1 MSHEVSDTLIM
12 QKVNAHHREA
22 FRTRFPGQL
31 EHCLR
36 LTAERLQACLAKPA
50 DMVLADPTTWP
61 ATATTVRDLAEA
73 LDAMHRIA
81 QRLEHGS

>member
-31 EHCLR
+31 EHCQR
-36 LTAERLQACLAKPA
+36 LTAERLQACLAKHP
-50 DMVLADPTTWP
+50 DMVLGDPDTWP
-61 ATATTVRDLAEA
+61 ASAATVRDLAQA
-73 LDAMHRIA
+73 LDALHRIA

>member
-1 MSHEVSDTLIM
+1 MSHEVQDTLIM

-36 LTAERLQACLAKPA
+36 LTAERLQAVLVKTPEVRA
-50 DMVLADPTTWP
+50 DQPDTWP
-61 ATATTVRDLAEA
+61 ATAAEIRDLAETCQA
-73 LDAMHRIA
+73 LYTIYREVI
-81 QRLEHGS
+81 